1 MKQMYLLPK
10 WWATQTCQAMHMKCS
25 TKFPSGS
32 TKLAE
37 NPNPQ
42 VIKTSAT
49 AAIES
54 PNSLRTEWR
63 WIKQRKLHQQQ
74 EASQEATINN
84 ELNINFGSE
93 KAEQDRKAEDDE
105 PNNVNQQQSLRGRT
119 ATPHLAKP

>member
-1 MKQMYLLPK
+1 MVSH
-10 WWATQTCQAMHMKCS
+10 TEAMHMKCS

-32 TKLAE
+32 SKLAE
-37 NPNPQ
+37 KISKQSKPLLE
-42 VIKTSAT
+42 
-49 AAIES
+49 IES

-63 WIKQRKLHQQQ
+63 WIKQRRLQQLQ

-84 ELNINFGSE
+84 EFNINFGSE